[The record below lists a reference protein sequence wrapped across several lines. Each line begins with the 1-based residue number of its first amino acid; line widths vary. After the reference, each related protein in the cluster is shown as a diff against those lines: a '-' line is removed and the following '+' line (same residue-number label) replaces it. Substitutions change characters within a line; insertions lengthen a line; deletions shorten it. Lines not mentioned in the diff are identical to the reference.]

1 MSDIQT
7 INKDLFLNL
16 VNNLSGMFYRCLND
30 KDWTIISI
38 SSQTEEITGY
48 SEKEILFNNII
59 SFANLVHPAD
69 QKWLYEERQ
78 KSIQEKK
85 ACNNQFRIILKGGH
99 IKWVKEFLNATY
111 NKDGSVNY
119 LEGFMQEI
127 PFEKNDAI
135 FSNSVL
141 AYQNAINKS
150 SIVSITDYKGKIIYT
165 NALFCY
171 HSQYTAEELIGQN
184 HSIINSNYHTK
195 DFFEKLWKTINSGKI
210 WRGEIRN
217 KAKDGSYYWVDTVIS
232 PVLNDKGKIEQF
244 LSIRNIITDEKEF
257 EAALKESEE
266 LNKGIL
272 ASLSSRIALIDS
284 NGNILKINKAWE
296 EFSKNKDGSNHNQSK
311 IGLNY
316 IDLLEK
322 SPHTKNES
330 DLKIIKG
337 IKAILNREK
346 NIFKL
351 EYLDKKQDKWLIL
364 TVSAYGVENTK
375 AVVRYV
381 DINERK
387 KAELQLKKV
396 VNELTD
402 RNNELMQFSYIVSH
416 NLRSP
421 IAQLIGL
428 GNLLFIPN
436 IDEEEKLK
444 ITDYIM
450 TATHKLDD
458 VIKDLNLV
466 LSTRTSLNLKKQFIS
481 IKSVIT
487 SIIDTLESSILE
499 TDALIDINIDEEI
512 TEIFSVKY
520 YIESI
525 IYNLLSN
532 AIKYRSHQRTPEITV
547 VVKKE
552 NDKFIISITDNGI
565 GIDLEK
571 YKDQIFG
578 LYKRF
583 HLHIEGKGL
592 GLHMTKTQVEALG
605 GTISIES
612 KVNEGT
618 MFKVK
623 IPEKEAS
630 LF

>member
-1 MSDIQT
+1 
-7 INKDLFLNL
+7 
-16 VNNLSGMFYRCLND
+16 MFYRCLND